1 MTVCSKIYHQFNE
14 GIIPMTDEIKKK
26 VDDSWKDKAKTEP
39 LDNEQDA
46 AGAPP
51 EPDFKFFVTTL
62 AMQAW
67 IALGVIPNPVTQKTE
82 ENFGQAKYIIDTLE
96 IIEKKT
102 KGNLDKEEK
111 ELMDGLLHELH
122 MGFVHKTT
130 GKPPA
135 PGNPQVS
142 L

>member
-1 MTVCSKIYHQFNE
+1 
-14 GIIPMTDEIKKK
+14 MTDEIKKK
-26 VDDSWKDKAKTEP
+26 VDDSWKDKAKTEQP
-39 LDNEQDA
+39 PAEEQDA
-46 AGAPP
+46 ADMPP

-96 IIEKKT
+96 IIGKKT
-102 KGNLDKEEK
+102 TGNLDKEEK

-130 GKPPA
+130 GQPQA

>member
-1 MTVCSKIYHQFNE
+1 
-14 GIIPMTDEIKKK
+14 MTDEIKKK

-39 LDNEQDA
+39 LADENDA
-46 AGAPP
+46 PDMPP

-96 IIEKKT
+96 IIDKKT
-102 KGNLDKEEK
+102 QGNLDKEEK
-111 ELMDGLLHELH
+111 ELMEGLLHELR

-130 GKPPA
+130 GQSAA